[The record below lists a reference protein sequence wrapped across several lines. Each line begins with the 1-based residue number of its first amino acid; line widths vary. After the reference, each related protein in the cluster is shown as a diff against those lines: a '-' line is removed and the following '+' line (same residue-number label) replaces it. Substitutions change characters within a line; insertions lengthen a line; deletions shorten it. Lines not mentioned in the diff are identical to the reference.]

1 MKRLPQLEM
10 ERSCSEALPEVG
22 TPTCYSLRTFR
33 PGDEAAWCRLVNE
46 AIGGEYTP
54 ETMRES
60 LLSQPWFDEHD
71 LFFLEKDGLIAG
83 TACAQRE
90 RVAQER
96 TGLVHML
103 VVDPKHRAIGLGRAL
118 LAATLRRL
126 KDVGCRSA
134 ALSTD
139 DFRLAAIR
147 LYLAFGFRPT
157 LTHDSHAGRWHEV
170 LRRLGLP
177 ADDVAGEQ

>member
-1 MKRLPQLEM
+1 M
-10 ERSCSEALPEVG
+10 
-22 TPTCYSLRTFR
+22 
-33 PGDEAAWCRLVNE
+33 VNE

-54 ETMRES
+54 ATMRES
-60 LLSQPWFDEHD
+60 LLSQPWLDEHD
-71 LFFLEKDGLIAG
+71 IFFAERDGLIVG

-96 TGLVHML
+96 IGLVHML
-103 VVDPKHRAIGLGRAL
+103 AVDPKHRGLGLGRAL

-126 KDVGCRSA
+126 KDVGCRFA

-157 LTHDSHAGRWHEV
+157 FTHDSHAGRWREV
-170 LRRLGLP
+170 LGRLGLS
-177 ADDVAGEQ
+177 ADDAASARQNPG